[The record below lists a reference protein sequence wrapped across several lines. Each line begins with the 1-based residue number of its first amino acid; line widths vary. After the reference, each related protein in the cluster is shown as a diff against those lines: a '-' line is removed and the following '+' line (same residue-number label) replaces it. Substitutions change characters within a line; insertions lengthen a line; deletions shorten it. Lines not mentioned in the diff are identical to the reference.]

1 MDKFTSFLLHSNY
14 KARYFSLFYG
24 MNRTEMLTRVRE
36 HEKIWDFVIIG
47 GGATGIGC
55 AVDAASRGFDVLLLE
70 QNDFGKGTSSRST
83 KLVHGGV
90 RYLAQGNVSLV
101 RESLH
106 ERGILSQ
113 NAPHLVRKQAF
124 VVPVYSYWDK
134 FFYGAGLKTYN
145 ILSGKY
151 GFGKSE
157 ILSVEETIKL
167 LPNVKKQDLYG
178 GILYYDGQFD
188 DTRLLIN
195 LAQTAAEQGAV
206 LLNYARV
213 FSFHRNDEDGNIDGA
228 AVSDELTGQVFLAQA
243 KVVIN
248 ATGAFCDA
256 VRKFSD
262 RNAENII
269 APSQGIHLVFDRKF
283 LPTENALMVPKTS
296 DERVLFAIPWHD
308 HAVFG
313 TTDTPVEK
321 AELEPQALE
330 TEIEFILETAKNYL
344 ENPPRREDI
353 LSVFVGIRPLVKT
366 DNAQN
371 TASLSRDHTIEIDK
385 SNLLTITG
393 GKWTTYRRMAEDAI
407 NQAAKLGGLPEK
419 KCVTENLKIH
429 GAVETNDTRNDLN
442 IYGTDAEE
450 INKLIAE
457 KPYLA
462 EKLHEDLPYRKAE
475 IVWAVRN
482 EMAETIEDILAR
494 RTRALFLNA
503 KAAIE
508 IAPQIAE
515 ILAEES
521 NKESAEVWI
530 QEQIQIFGETARHY
544 LVKSCD

>member
-1 MDKFTSFLLHSNY
+1 MF
-14 KARYFSLFYG
+14 G
-24 MNRTEMLTRVRE
+24 RVRE

-55 AVDAASRGFDVLLLE
+55 ALDAASRGYDVLLLE

-101 RESLH
+101 RESLK
-106 ERGILSQ
+106 ERGILFK

-134 FFYGAGLKTYN
+134 LFYGAGLKTYN

-157 ILSVEETIKL
+157 ILSVEETINL
-167 LPNVKKQDLYG
+167 LPNVKKQDLSG

-188 DTRLLIN
+188 DSRLLIN
-195 LAQTAAEQGAV
+195 LAQTAARQGAI

-213 FSFHRNDEDGNIDGA
+213 FSLHRDEDGKIDGA
-228 AVSDELTGQVFLAQA
+228 AVSDELSGQVFLANA
-243 KVVIN
+243 RVVIN
-248 ATGAFCDA
+248 ATGAFCDS

-262 RNAENII
+262 RTAENII
-269 APSQGIHLVFDRKF
+269 APSQGIHLVFNRKF
-283 LPTENALMVPKTS
+283 LPADNALMIPKTS
-296 DERVLFAIPWHD
+296 DERVLFAIPWHGC
-308 HAVFG
+308 VVLG
-313 TTDTPVEK
+313 TTDTPLEK
-321 AELEPQALE
+321 AELEPRAHE
-330 TEIEFILETAKNYL
+330 AEIEFILETAKNYF

-366 DNAQN
+366 ENANN

-407 NQAAKLGGLPEK
+407 NQAAQLAGLSEK
-419 KCVTENLKIH
+419 KCLTGNLKIH
-429 GAVETNDTRNDLN
+429 GATELKESDNDLN
-442 IYGTDAEE
+442 IYGADATE
-450 INKLIAE
+450 ITKLIE
-457 KPYLA
+457 ENSELG
-462 EKLHEDLPYRKAE
+462 EKLHAELPYRKAE

-482 EMAETIEDILAR
+482 EMAETVEDVLAR

-503 KAAIE
+503 RAAME
-508 IAPQIAE
+508 IAPLVAE
-515 ILAEES
+515 LMAEES
-521 NKESAEVWI
+521 GKKSAEVWI
-530 QEQIQIFGETARHY
+530 QEQIQIFGETAQNY
-544 LVKSCD
+544 TVKPSE

>member
-1 MDKFTSFLLHSNY
+1 
-14 KARYFSLFYG
+14 
-24 MNRTEMLTRVRE
+24 MNRTEMLGRVRE

-55 AVDAASRGFDVLLLE
+55 AVDAASRGFDVLLVE
-70 QNDFGKGTSSRST
+70 QSDFGKGTSSRST

-90 RYLAQGNVSLV
+90 RYLAQGNVALV
-101 RESLH
+101 RESLK
-106 ERGILSQ
+106 ERGILFK
-113 NAPHLVRKQAF
+113 NAPHLVRKQSF
-124 VVPVYSYWDK
+124 VIPVYSYWDK

-167 LPNVKKQDLYG
+167 LPNVKKDDLYG
-178 GILYYDGQFD
+178 GILYFDGQFD
-188 DTRLLIN
+188 DTRLLVN

-213 FSFHRNDEDGNIDGA
+213 FALNRGADGKIDGA
-228 AVSDELTGQVFLAQA
+228 AVSDEISGQIFLAKA

-248 ATGAFCDA
+248 ATGAFSDS
-256 VRKFSD
+256 VRKFSN
-262 RNAENII
+262 RNTENII
-269 APSQGIHLVFDRKF
+269 APSQGIHLVFDKKF
-283 LPTENALMVPKTS
+283 LPSENALMIPKTI

-321 AELEPQALE
+321 AELEPQALDA
-330 TEIEFILETAKNYL
+330 EIAFILETAKTYL
-344 ENPPRREDI
+344 EDPPRREDI
-353 LSVFVGIRPLVKT
+353 LSVFVGVRPLVKS
-366 DNAQN
+366 DNSQN

-407 NQAAKLGGLPEK
+407 NQATKIAALPEK
-419 KCVTENLKIH
+419 KCVTEKLKIH
-429 GAVETNDTRNDLN
+429 GANEKTQSDFN
-442 IYGTDAEE
+442 IYGADAKELD
-450 INKLIAE
+450 KLIKENPA
-457 KPYLA
+457 LN
-462 EKLHEDLPYRKAE
+462 EKLHPQLPYRKAE
-475 IVWAVRN
+475 IIWAIRN
-482 EMAETIEDILAR
+482 EMAQTVEDVLAR

-508 IAPQIAE
+508 IAPQVAE
-515 ILAEES
+515 IMAEES
-521 NKESAEVWI
+521 HKEFKDTWI
-530 QEQIQIFGETARHY
+530 TEQLQIFNETARHY
-544 LVKSCD
+544 LVKPFE

>member
-1 MDKFTSFLLHSNY
+1 
-14 KARYFSLFYG
+14 
-24 MNRTEMLTRVRE
+24 MNRTEMLGRVRE

-55 AVDAASRGFDVLLLE
+55 AVDAASRGFQVLLLE
-70 QNDFGKGTSSRST
+70 QSDFGKGTSSRST

-101 RESLH
+101 RESLK
-106 ERGILSQ
+106 ERGILFR

-124 VVPVYSYWDK
+124 VIPVYSYWDK
-134 FFYGAGLKTYN
+134 FFYGTGLKTYN

-151 GFGKSE
+151 GFGKSK
-157 ILSVEETIKL
+157 ILSADETIKL
-167 LPNVKKQDLYG
+167 LPNVKKDDLYG
-178 GILYYDGQFD
+178 GILYFDGQFD

-195 LAQTAAEQGAV
+195 LAQTAAEQTAV

-213 FSFHRNDEDGNIDGA
+213 FALNRDAHGKIDGA
-228 AVSDELTGQVFLAQA
+228 AVSDEISGQIFLAKA

-256 VRKFSD
+256 VRKFS
-262 RNAENII
+262 NKTAENMI
-269 APSQGIHLVFDRKF
+269 APSQGIHLVFDKKF
-283 LPTENALMVPKTS
+283 LPSENALMIPKTN
-296 DERVLFAIPWHD
+296 DDRVLFAIPWHE

-321 AELEPQALE
+321 AELEPQAFDE
-330 TEIEFILETAKNYL
+330 EIEFILETAKTYL

-353 LSVFVGIRPLVKT
+353 LSVFVGVRPLVKSH
-366 DNAQN
+366 NSQN

-407 NQAAKLGGLPEK
+407 NQATKLADLPEK
-419 KCVTENLKIH
+419 TCVTENLKIH
-429 GAVETNDTRNDLN
+429 GAIGIKETQNDLN
-442 IYGTDAEE
+442 IYGADAEE
-450 INKLIAE
+450 INKLIEENPAL
-457 KPYLA
+457 K
-462 EKLHEDLPYRKAE
+462 EKLHVKLPYRKAE

-482 EMAETIEDILAR
+482 EMAQTVEDVLAR

-503 KAAIE
+503 QAAIE
-508 IAPQIAE
+508 IVPQVAE
-515 ILAEES
+515 IMAEES
-521 NKESAEVWI
+521 QKEFKDAWI
-530 QEQIQIFGETARHY
+530 QEQHQTFNETAQHY
-544 LVKSCD
+544 LVKPLE

>member
-1 MDKFTSFLLHSNY
+1 
-14 KARYFSLFYG
+14 
-24 MNRTEMLTRVRE
+24 MLARVRE

-83 KLVHGGV
+83 KLLHGGV

-101 RESLH
+101 RESLK
-106 ERGILSQ
+106 ERGILFK
-113 NAPHLVRKQAF
+113 NAPHLVRRQAF

-157 ILSVEETIKL
+157 ILSKEETIKL
-167 LPNVKKQDLYG
+167 LPNVKKQDLQG
-178 GILYYDGQFD
+178 GILYFDGQFD

-195 LAQTAAEQGAV
+195 LAQTAIEQGAV

-213 FSFHRNDEDGNIDGA
+213 FSLHRDENGKLNGA
-228 AVSDELTGQVFLAQA
+228 AVSDEITGQVFLANA
-243 KVVIN
+243 RVVIN

-262 RNAENII
+262 KTAENII

-283 LPTENALMVPKTS
+283 LPDETALMIPKTS
-296 DERVLFAIPWHD
+296 DERVLFAIPWHG
-308 HAVFG
+308 HALFG
-313 TTDTPVEK
+313 TTDTPLEK
-321 AELEPQALE
+321 AELEPQAQE
-330 TEIEFILETAKNYL
+330 KEIEFILETAKDYL

-353 LSVFVGIRPLVKT
+353 LSVFAGIRPLVRQE
-366 DNAQN
+366 NAQN
-371 TASLSRDHTIEIDK
+371 TASLSRDQMIEIDK

-407 NQAAKLGGLPEK
+407 NQAAKLAGLPEK

-429 GAVETNDTRNDLN
+429 GAAESKASENDLN
-442 IYGTDAEE
+442 IYGTDTAE
-450 INKLIAE
+450 IDKIIAE
-457 KPYLA
+457 NPESA
-462 EKLHEDLPYRKAE
+462 ERLHKDLPYRKAE
-475 IVWAVRN
+475 IIWAVRN
-482 EMAETIEDILAR
+482 EMAETIEDVLAR

-508 IAPQIAE
+508 IAPQVAE
-515 ILAEES
+515 IMAEES
-521 NKESAEVWI
+521 NKESAAIWI
-530 QEQIQIFGETARHY
+530 QEQIQIFGETAQNY
-544 LVKSCD
+544 LVGRRH

>member
-1 MDKFTSFLLHSNY
+1 
-14 KARYFSLFYG
+14 
-24 MNRTEMLTRVRE
+24 MLARVRE

-70 QNDFGKGTSSRST
+70 QSDFGKGTSSRST

-101 RESLH
+101 RESLR
-106 ERGILSQ
+106 ERGILFK
-113 NAPHLVRKQAF
+113 NAPHLVHKQAF

-157 ILSVEETIKL
+157 ILSVEETINL
-167 LPNVKKQDLYG
+167 LPNVKRQDLYG

-195 LAQTAAEQGAV
+195 LAQTAVEQGAD

-213 FSFHRNDEDGNIDGA
+213 FSLHRNENGKIDGA
-228 AVSDELTGQVFLAQA
+228 AVSDEITGQVFLAQGR
-243 KVVIN
+243 VVIN
-248 ATGAFCDA
+248 ATGAFCDS

-262 RNAENII
+262 KSAENII

-283 LPTENALMVPKTS
+283 LMSENALMIPKTP
-296 DERVLFAIPWHD
+296 DERVLFAIPWHG

-313 TTDTPVEK
+313 TTDTPLEK
-321 AELEPQALE
+321 AELEPQARE
-330 TEIEFILETAKNYL
+330 DEIEFILETAKNYL
-344 ENPPRREDI
+344 ENPPTREDI
-353 LSVFVGIRPLVKT
+353 LSVFTGIRPLVKAE
-366 DNAQN
+366 NSAN
-371 TASLSRDHTIEIDK
+371 TATLSRDHTIEIDK

-407 NQAAKLGGLPEK
+407 NQATKLGALPEK
-419 KCVTENLKIH
+419 KCVTKNLKIH
-429 GAVETNDTRNDLN
+429 GATESQETADDLN
-442 IYGTDAEE
+442 IYGTDAAE
-450 INKLIAE
+450 INKITAE
-457 KPYLA
+457 NPDFA
-462 EKLHEDLPYRKAE
+462 EKLHADLPYRKAE
-475 IVWAVRN
+475 IIWAIRN
-482 EMAETIEDILAR
+482 EMAETVEDVLAR
-494 RTRALFLNA
+494 RTRALFLNT

-515 ILAEES
+515 IMAQECRKEFPEIWIAEQLQTF
-521 NKESAEVWI
+521 N
-530 QEQIQIFGETARHY
+530 ETARHF
-544 LVKSCD
+544 LIKNPALD